1 MREAMT
7 SRWSRLLP
15 RFRTM
20 WVSAVAAT
28 ALLYAAPVAA
38 RGQDADHV
46 EAIVDDCLRQLYV
59 VSDRHWHK
67 GEYSHLVNINR
78 MVIAGRPTFIE
89 PYVNAG
95 WLLWSMDRDAEAV
108 RLYDAGIAANPNTY
122 ALYNEKGFYLITRK
136 KDWKNGLPLLEKATT
151 MPDCAK
157 IVWHTLAHAYERNQ
171 QLDKAL
177 EAWNRAAEDPAN
189 PGRAA
194 ARVNRDRVRRLI
206 EQRK

>member
-1 MREAMT
+1 MRAPMT
-7 SRWSRLLP
+7 LI
-15 RFRTM
+15 
-20 WVSAVAAT
+20 AAAT
-28 ALLYAAPVAA
+28 LIAGLHPIA

-67 GEYSHLVNINR
+67 GEYSHLVNVNR

-108 RLYDAGIAANPNTY
+108 ALYDAGIAANPNSY

-136 KDWKNGLPLLEKATT
+136 KDWKNGLPLLEKAASL
-151 MPDCAK
+151 PDCAK
-157 IVWHTLAHAYERNQ
+157 IVMHTLAHAYERNG
-171 QLDKAL
+171 QLNKAL
-177 EAWNRAAEDPAN
+177 EAWNKAAADPDN

-206 EQRK
+206 EQGK